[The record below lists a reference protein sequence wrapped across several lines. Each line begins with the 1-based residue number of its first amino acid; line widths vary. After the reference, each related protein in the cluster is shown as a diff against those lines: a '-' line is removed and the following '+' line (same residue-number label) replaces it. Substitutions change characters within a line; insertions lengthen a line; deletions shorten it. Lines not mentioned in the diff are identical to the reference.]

1 MFEKGSKLFES
12 SRMAK
17 CSVVRS
23 RALVLQD
30 GGLKGTRETRGLG
43 SAEPADTAVRGRRG
57 AEPAE
62 AKRTFTTGTTHSP
75 GIGETTAL
83 WASTSVETRDYRDI
97 QQAATKSAM
106 RILLR

>member
-1 MFEKGSKLFES
+1 MFEKGSKLLES

-23 RALVLQD
+23 RALVSQD

-43 SAEPADTAVRGRRG
+43 SAEPADTAVRGRG
-57 AEPAE
+57 AEPAA

-97 QQAATKSAM
+97 QEAATKSAM